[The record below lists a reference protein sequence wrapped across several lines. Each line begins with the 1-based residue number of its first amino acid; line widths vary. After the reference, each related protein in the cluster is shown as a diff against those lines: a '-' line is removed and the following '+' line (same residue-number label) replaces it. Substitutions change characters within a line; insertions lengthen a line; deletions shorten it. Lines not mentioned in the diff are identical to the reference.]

1 MIKFNWEVIKK
12 YTNKDPEKVLK
23 YFENVFVLK
32 GGMFDFLT
40 ENRWAMSIYVD
51 KSDKNNY
58 LLDIDQLI
66 INETNAT
73 EMERYVYLDLA
84 SKRDYFTYMNTKGTV
99 TFLPLWKNT
108 YEVDKLKLN
117 RLLNIESNNIFFIY
131 EGE

>member
-32 GGMFDFLT
+32 GSMFDFLT